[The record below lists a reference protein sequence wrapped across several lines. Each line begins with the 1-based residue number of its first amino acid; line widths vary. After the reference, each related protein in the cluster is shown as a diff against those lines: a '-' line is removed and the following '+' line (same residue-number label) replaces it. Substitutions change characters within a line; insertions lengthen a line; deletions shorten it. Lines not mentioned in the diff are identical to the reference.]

1 MSIRRP
7 VARGRAAEHP
17 GAKGLAGGL
26 PKWPECSVTLAGRLP
41 GLSKTLVT
49 LAGRLPG
56 LSKTPVTLAG
66 RLPGPSDTLV
76 MVAGRLPESPNTPTM
91 LAGGLPESPNTPTML
106 AGGLPDICGS
116 HITARR
122 AYKHEQIARHITPTD
137 LPQKRWCTFFF
148 DEEPHFC
155 RIMRQGGRV
164 TVANGTQGIRLNG

>member
-1 MSIRRP
+1 MITRQP

-41 GLSKTLVT
+41 GLSKTPVTLAGRLPGLSETPVT

-56 LSKTPVTLAG
+56 LSKT
-66 RLPGPSDTLV
+66 SV
-76 MVAGRLPESPNTPTM
+76 MVSGR
-91 LAGGLPESPNTPTML
+91 LPESPNTPTML

-122 AYKHEQIARHITPTD
+122 AYKHEQIARYITPTVT
-137 LPQKRWCTFFF
+137 PPEKTRCTFFF

>member
-1 MSIRRP
+1 MITRQP

-41 GLSKTLVT
+41 GLSKTPVT

-56 LSKTPVTLAG
+56 LSKT
-66 RLPGPSDTLV
+66 SV
-76 MVAGRLPESPNTPTM
+76 MVSGR
-91 LAGGLPESPNTPTML
+91 LPESPNTPTML

-122 AYKHEQIARHITPTD
+122 AYKHEQIARYITPTVTPPRKD
-137 LPQKRWCTFFF
+137 VVHIFFRRGATFLPHHASRGTCDGCKRYARNQIEW
-148 DEEPHFC
+148 
-155 RIMRQGGRV
+155 MKS
-164 TVANGTQGIRLNG
+164 NS

>member
-26 PKWPECSVTLAGRLP
+26 PKWPECSVTLVGRLP
-41 GLSKTLVT
+41 GLSDTSVT

-66 RLPGPSDTLV
+66 RLPGLSKTPV
-76 MVAGRLPESPNTPTM
+76 MVAGRLPESPNTPTI
-91 LAGGLPESPNTPTML
+91 LAGR
-106 AGGLPDICGS
+106 LPDICGS

-122 AYKHEQIARHITPTD
+122 AYKHEQIARHATPTVT
-137 LPQKRWCTFFF
+137 PEKTRCTFFF
-148 DEEPHFC
+148 DEVPHFC
-155 RIMRQGGRV
+155 HIMRQGGRV

>member
-17 GAKGLAGGL
+17 GSKGLAGGL

-41 GLSKTLVT
+41 GLSKTPVT

-56 LSKTPVTLAG
+56 LSETPVTLAG

-91 LAGGLPESPNTPTML
+91 LAGGLP
-106 AGGLPDICGS
+106 GIRGS

-122 AYKHEQIARHITPTD
+122 AYKHKQIARQVTPTA
-137 LPQKRWCTFFF
+137 PPEKTRCTFFF

>member
-41 GLSKTLVT
+41 GLSKTPVT

-56 LSKTPVTLAG
+56 LSKTPVMVAG

-76 MVAGRLPESPNTPTM
+76 MVAG
-91 LAGGLPESPNTPTML
+91 GLPEPPNTPTML

-122 AYKHEQIARHITPTD
+122 AYKHEQIARYITPTD

>member
-17 GAKGLAGGL
+17 GAKGLAGRL

-41 GLSKTLVT
+41 GLSDTSVT

-66 RLPGPSDTLV
+66 RLPGLSKTPV
-76 MVAGRLPESPNTPTM
+76 MV
-91 LAGGLPESPNTPTML
+91 AGGLPESPNTPTML

-122 AYKHEQIARHITPTD
+122 AYKHELIARHITPTVTPRKD
-137 LPQKRWCTFFF
+137 VVHIFFRRGATFLPHHASRGTCDGCKRYARNQIEW
-148 DEEPHFC
+148 
-155 RIMRQGGRV
+155 MKS
-164 TVANGTQGIRLNG
+164 NS

>member
-17 GAKGLAGGL
+17 GAKGLAGRL

-41 GLSKTLVT
+41 GLSKTPVT
-49 LAGRLPG
+49 LAGRLSG
-56 LSKTPVTLAG
+56 LSETPVTLAG
-66 RLPGPSDTLV
+66 RLPDSPNTPV

-91 LAGGLPESPNTPTML
+91 LAGGLPV
-106 AGGLPDICGS
+106 CGS

-122 AYKHEQIARHITPTD
+122 AYKHEQIARHATPTVT
-137 LPQKRWCTFFF
+137 PEKTRCTFFF
-148 DEEPHFC
+148 DEVPHFC
-155 RIMRQGGRV
+155 HIMRQGGRV

>member
-1 MSIRRP
+1 MPPSPEGYETATPSQTLAYRP
-7 VARGRAAEHP
+7 R
-17 GAKGLAGGL
+17 KTLAGRLPELSDTSVTLSGRLPGL
-26 PKWPECSVTLAGRLP
+26 SDTPVTLAGRLP
-41 GLSKTLVT
+41 GPSDTLVM
-49 LAGRLPG
+49 
-56 LSKTPVTLAG
+56 VAG

-91 LAGGLPESPNTPTML
+91 LAGGLP
-106 AGGLPDICGS
+106 GICGS

-122 AYKHEQIARHITPTD
+122 AYKHEQIARHVTPTVPPRKD
-137 LPQKRWCTFFF
+137 VVHIFFF

>member
-1 MSIRRP
+1 M
-7 VARGRAAEHP
+7 
-17 GAKGLAGGL
+17 
-26 PKWPECSVTLAGRLP
+26 TLAGRLP

-76 MVAGRLPESPNTPTM
+76 MVAGRLP
-91 LAGGLPESPNTPTML
+91 
-106 AGGLPDICGS
+106 DICGS

-122 AYKHEQIARHITPTD
+122 AYKHEQIARHATPTVT
-137 LPQKRWCTFFF
+137 PEKTRCTFFF
-148 DEEPHFC
+148 DEVPHFC
-155 RIMRQGGRV
+155 HIMRQGGRV

>member
-1 MSIRRP
+1 MSIRQP

-26 PKWPECSVTLAGRLP
+26 PKWPECP
-41 GLSKTLVT
+41 VT

-66 RLPGPSDTLV
+66 RLPGLSETPVMVAGRLPGLSKTPV

-91 LAGGLPESPNTPTML
+91 LAGGLP
-106 AGGLPDICGS
+106 DIRGS

-122 AYKHEQIARHITPTD
+122 AYKHEQIARHVTPTAPPKRRGAYFFRRGATF
-137 LPQKRWCTFFF
+137 LPHHASRGTCDGCKRYARNQIEW
-148 DEEPHFC
+148 
-155 RIMRQGGRV
+155 MKS
-164 TVANGTQGIRLNG
+164 NS

>member
-7 VARGRAAEHP
+7 VARGRDAEHP

-26 PKWPECSVTLAGRLP
+26 PKWPECWVTLAGRLP

-56 LSKTPVTLAG
+56 LSKTPV
-66 RLPGPSDTLV
+66 
-76 MVAGRLPESPNTPTM
+76 MVAGRLPEPSDTPVM
-91 LAGGLPESPNTPTML
+91 VAGGLPESPNTPTML

>member
-1 MSIRRP
+1 M
-7 VARGRAAEHP
+7 
-17 GAKGLAGGL
+17 
-26 PKWPECSVTLAGRLP
+26 TLAGRLP

-66 RLPGPSDTLV
+66 LLPDSPNTPV
-76 MVAGRLPESPNTPTM
+76 MVAGR
-91 LAGGLPESPNTPTML
+91 LPESPNTPTML

-122 AYKHEQIARHITPTD
+122 AYKHEQIARHITPTVTPRKD
-137 LPQKRWCTFFF
+137 VVHIFF

>member
-1 MSIRRP
+1 MITRQP

-41 GLSKTLVT
+41 GLSKTPVTLAGRLPGLSETPVT

-56 LSKTPVTLAG
+56 LSKT
-66 RLPGPSDTLV
+66 SV
-76 MVAGRLPESPNTPTM
+76 MVSGR
-91 LAGGLPESPNTPTML
+91 LPESPNTPTML

>member
-1 MSIRRP
+1 M
-7 VARGRAAEHP
+7 
-17 GAKGLAGGL
+17 
-26 PKWPECSVTLAGRLP
+26 LAGRLP
-41 GLSKTLVT
+41 GLSETPVT

-66 RLPGPSDTLV
+66 RLP
-76 MVAGRLPESPNTPTM
+76 ESPNT
-91 LAGGLPESPNTPTML
+91 LTML
-106 AGGLPDICGS
+106 AGGLPDIRGG

-148 DEEPHFC
+148 DEVPHFC
-155 RIMRQGGRV
+155 PIMRQGGRV

>member
-17 GAKGLAGGL
+17 GAKGLAGRL

-41 GLSKTLVT
+41 GLSKTPVTLAGRLSGLSETPVT

-56 LSKTPVTLAG
+56 LSKTPV
-66 RLPGPSDTLV
+66 
-76 MVAGRLPESPNTPTM
+76 MV
-91 LAGGLPESPNTPTML
+91 AGGLPESPNTPTML

-122 AYKHEQIARHITPTD
+122 AYKHEQIARQVTPTA
-137 LPQKRWCTFFF
+137 PPKRRGAHFFSTRSHIF
-148 DEEPHFC
+148 AASCVKGD
-155 RIMRQGGRV
+155 V
-164 TVANGTQGIRLNG
+164 